1 MVSAAGFARCERV
14 STFHLKSVD
23 GVFDTPHGTVRAFVE

>member
-1 MVSAAGFARCERV
+1 V